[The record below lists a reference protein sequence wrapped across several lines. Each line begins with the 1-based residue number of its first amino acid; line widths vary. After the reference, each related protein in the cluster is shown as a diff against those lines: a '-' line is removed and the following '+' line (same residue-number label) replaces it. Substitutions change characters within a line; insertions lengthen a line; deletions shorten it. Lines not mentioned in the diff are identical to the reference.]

1 MVGNYNIA
9 DKEITN
15 VVLDNHKL
23 SASSLTNLIL
33 ESTNNQLRNDCLN
46 VLKRTLDHQKQV
58 FDLMSQKGWYQVT
71 TVSPQDLSKAQQ
83 QVTNI
88 TSSITQ

>member
-9 DKEITN
+9 DKEIAN

-33 ESTNNQLRNDCLN
+33 ESTNTQLRDDCMNL
-46 VLKRTLDHQKQV
+46 LKRTLDHQKQI
-58 FDLMSQKGWYQVT
+58 FDVMSQKGWYQVT
-71 TVSPQDLSKAQQ
+71 NVSQQDLSKAQQ
-83 QVTNI
+83 QVSSI
-88 TSSITQ
+88 TSSIT

>member
-33 ESTNNQLRNDCLN
+33 ESTNNQLRNDCMN

-71 TVSPQDLSKAQQ
+71 TVNQQDLSKAQQ

-88 TSSITQ
+88 TSSISQ

>member
-9 DKEITN
+9 DKEIAN

-33 ESTNNQLRNDCLN
+33 ESTNNQLRTDCMNL
-46 VLKRTLDHQKQV
+46 LQRTLDHQKQV
-58 FDLMSQKGWYQVT
+58 FDLMSQKGWYQTT
-71 TVSPQDLSKAQQ
+71 TVSQQDLSKAQQ
-83 QVTNI
+83 QVNTI
-88 TSSITQ
+88 TSSISQ

>member
-9 DKEITN
+9 DKEIAN

-46 VLKRTLDHQKQV
+46 LLKRTLDHQKQV

-71 TVSPQDLSKAQQ
+71 TVSQQDLSKAQQ